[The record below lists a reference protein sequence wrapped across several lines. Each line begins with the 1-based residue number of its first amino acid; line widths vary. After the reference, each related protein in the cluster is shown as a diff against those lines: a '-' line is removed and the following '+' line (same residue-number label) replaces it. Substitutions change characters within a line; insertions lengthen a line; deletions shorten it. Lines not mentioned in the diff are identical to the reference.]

1 MDLNSLKKTL
11 EAHGQSQLLEGL
23 SDSRFCDDCR
33 AEYLKKLA
41 AIDYDLTARL
51 YRQAA
56 APAGSE
62 TPEGAGEITPIPVT
76 DSAKLTPEQRR
87 QYIAAGEAIIAR
99 GEFAAV
105 TMAGGQGTRLG
116 HFRRRPPDP
125 LVHHDQRGERRRHPR
140 VFCRS

>member
-105 TMAGGQGTRLG
+105 TMARLEYCAANRAELSAAVRTMIASFFIAG
-116 HFRRRPPDP
+116 FP
-125 LVHHDQRGERRRHPR
+125 LDLG
-140 VFCRS
+140 F